1 MKEYLLQD
9 RFGKYAYKVS
19 EGSFDFT
26 DDKKKAFRFGDWHDD
41 LVKKI
46 KNTWNSKRGPFK
58 KVNPGS
64 FFESLELP
72 IDKGDILKVGKFKN
86 KSFEYDHSQFDGKGG
101 VKAVDSNG
109 KETSLLAVRLPESK
123 ANYIVDGKPISLNY
137 ISSWKNPNGVHV
149 SFGQDDKTG
158 YWFVFQP
165 TSFEGGKNLSK
176 PLKQNE
182 IHAYGN
188 SLKESKINSFKVYL
202 KESINFKPGEYLIY
216 NPDFIDGIKFHDP
229 RYNTKVLFVGRYDN
243 QNALVKSTNNISH
256 MENLSTRDFDNTEK
270 VPLKMLMNLKD
281 YEKYKSNR
289 K

>member
-9 RFGKYAYKVS
+9 KYGKYAYKVG

-26 DDKKKAFRFGDWHDD
+26 DDKKKAFHFGDWHDD
-41 LVKKI
+41 LVKRI
-46 KNTWNSKRGPFK
+46 KNIWNSKRGPFK

-72 IDKGDILKVGKFKN
+72 INKGDILKFGKFKN
-86 KSFEYDHSQFDGKGG
+86 KSFEFDHAVYDEKGG
-101 VKAVDSNG
+101 IKAVDPNG
-109 KETSLLAVRLPESK
+109 KETSLLAVRLSD
-123 ANYIVDGKPISLNY
+123 I
-137 ISSWKNPNGVHV
+137 
-149 SFGQDDKTG
+149 
-158 YWFVFQP
+158 
-165 TSFEGGKNLSK
+165 
-176 PLKQNE
+176 NE
-182 IHAYGN
+182 EYEF
-188 SLKESKINSFKVYL
+188 KSFKVYL

-243 QNALVKSTNNISH
+243 QNALIKSTNNISH